1 MNKYFDSA
9 IAFGSICS
17 LGLATLTFAEDN
29 IPNLPPNTVKDIQL
43 QRLHDSLATN
53 LKDLETVNRDPLSIS
68 QPVHRDVID
77 TIKEFE
83 GFESQTY
90 IDTDGTPVIGY
101 GLSTIG
107 GKPVKLGDRISVR
120 EADLALNNQL
130 QEIQQKLKQNITVE
144 LSDRQVSAIASLA
157 YNVGVNFLADSTLLR
172 KLNAGNYQGA
182 ADEFLR
188 WDKANVGGRLVQMP
202 GLARRR
208 QAERRLF
215 LQPNS

>member
-83 GFESQTY
+83 GFESQAY